1 MYQGDLQCPDVAND
15 APLPPQCSLLLTSSS
30 TATTAVTFALALL
43 QCEAWR
49 LSTVNADYSVC
60 PTYPPAVIV
69 PKSVDDD
76 TLRTVARFRQ
86 GGRFPVLCYYHQKNG
101 MVRRLATL
109 PLPSRPEDGF
119 WTRMKS

>member
-1 MYQGDLQCPDVAND
+1 M
-15 APLPPQCSLLLTSSS
+15 T
-30 TATTAVTFALALL
+30 TTAFTPHFLL
-43 QCEAWR
+43 HSRHHQNHLGIPLSQCKTWR

-76 TLRTVARFRQ
+76 TLRMVARFRQ

-101 MVRRLATL
+101 MVRRLAALLL
-109 PLPSRPEDGF
+109 PRAGLLD
-119 WTRMKS
+119 KN